1 MTLLVKNLK
10 GILRRLGRDIEKSTG
25 KSLSLLLFGSY
36 ARGDFHSGSDVD
48 IFVIVPENW
57 TDIDKQKA
65 MEIITKYNNLY
76 NTFIS
81 PIFVKENQLKDLT
94 IRPIIHIY
102 GEARMEEKE
111 RFSESSKLKYAEMH
125 LSKAQRHLQRAKQL
139 FEIGMYPPAVH
150 EAYYSVFHSS
160 KAYLFLLGE
169 DPQTNKGVR
178 QLMNLYL
185 FKEKKY
191 FSFSK
196 IYDQAMY
203 MRQRADYDVIG
214 DFIDREECEKLLKDV
229 EIYMEQLEKIIQNL
243 IEKV

>member
-1 MTLLVKNLK
+1 MTLLVKNLRD
-10 GILRRLGRDIEKSTG
+10 ILRRLGRDIEKSTG

-76 NTFIS
+76 NTLIS

-139 FEIGMYPPAVH
+139 FEIGMY
-150 EAYYSVFHSS
+150 
-160 KAYLFLLGE
+160 LLC
-169 DPQTNKGVR
+169 PITP
-178 QLMNLYL
+178 
-185 FKEKKY
+185 
-191 FSFSK
+191 
-196 IYDQAMY
+196 
-203 MRQRADYDVIG
+203 
-214 DFIDREECEKLLKDV
+214 
-229 EIYMEQLEKIIQNL
+229 L
-243 IEKV
+243 IK

>member
-1 MTLLVKNLK
+1 MTLLVENLK
-10 GILRRLGRDIEKSTG
+10 DILRRLGKDIEKSTG

-36 ARGDFHSGSDVD
+36 ARGDFYSGSDVD
-48 IFVIVPENW
+48 IFVIVPEDW
-57 TDIDKQKA
+57 TDNDKQKA

-76 NTFIS
+76 NTLIS

-94 IRPIIHIY
+94 IRPIIPIY
-102 GEARMEEKE
+102 GETRMEEKE

-139 FEIGMYPPAVH
+139 FELGIYPSAVH
-150 EAYYSVFHSS
+150 EVYYSVFHSS

-169 DPQTNKGVR
+169 DPQTHKGVR

-191 FSFSK
+191 VSLSK

-203 MRQRADYDVIG
+203 MRQRTDYDVIG

-229 EIYMEQLEKIIQNL
+229 EIYVGKLGEIIQNL
-243 IEKV
+243 IEKG